1 MIKNKRIAGLI
12 VLLIITSLLMVGCG
26 GSKPAAAPAAP
37 AAAAGLPEVKWTL
50 QTTWSVGWLLHD
62 MAVDFAKRVDAMSG
76 GKFKIEVLPAGAI
89 VGATENMDATHT
101 GTLDAFHS
109 WPGYWMGKHPS
120 APFFASIPMNLEP
133 QMHIIWLYGGGG
145 KELMQQMYDEFGAN
159 IISIPCGVTHPEVL
173 AHSNKPLTKIADF
186 KGLKYRAPGW
196 WGEMLKGMGVAVTML
211 PGTELYPSLEKGVLD
226 ATEFSSPLVNKQ
238 QAFHEVT
245 KYVAGP
251 GMHQPTCF
259 FEVGFN
265 KAKYNALPNEYK
277 EILQNAAMATTIWSW
292 SYGTVQ
298 DMKVLKEWKAAGE
311 ILTRIDDKSQHEFRE
326 LAYAWMDADVKAKN
340 NAHYTKC
347 WESVKQF
354 YQDFIEFEHFMLPVR
369 PEVK

>member
-1 MIKNKRIAGLI
+1 
-12 VLLIITSLLMVGCG
+12 
-26 GSKPAAAPAAP
+26 
-37 AAAAGLPEVKWTL
+37 
-50 QTTWSVGWLLHD
+50 
-62 MAVDFAKRVDAMSG
+62 
-76 GKFKIEVLPAGAI
+76 
-89 VGATENMDATHT
+89 
-101 GTLDAFHS
+101 
-109 WPGYWMGKHPS
+109 
-120 APFFASIPMNLEP
+120 
-133 QMHIIWLYGGGG
+133 
-145 KELMQQMYDEFGAN
+145 MQQMYDEFGAN
-159 IISIPCGVTHPEVL
+159 IVSIPCGVTHPEVL
-173 AHSNKPLTKIADF
+173 AHSNKPLTKVSDF

-196 WGEMLKGMGVAVTML
+196 WGEILKGMGVAVTML

-238 QAFHEVT
+238 QGFHEVT

-277 EILQNAAMATTIWSW
+277 EILQNAAMATTVWSW
-292 SYGTVQ
+292 SVGTVE

-311 ILTRIDDKSQHEFRE
+311 ILTRVDDKSQHEFRE
-326 LAYAWMDADVKAKN
+326 MAYAWMDADVKAKN

-354 YQDFIEFEHFMLPVR
+354 YQDFIEFEHFMVPVR